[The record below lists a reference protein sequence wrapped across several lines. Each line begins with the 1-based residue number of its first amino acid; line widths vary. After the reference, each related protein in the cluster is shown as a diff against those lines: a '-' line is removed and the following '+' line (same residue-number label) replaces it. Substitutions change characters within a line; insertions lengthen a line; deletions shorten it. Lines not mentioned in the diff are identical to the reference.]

1 MATTKN
7 SGQKPAQ
14 NPAKP
19 GTTPPPTG
27 PGGATVNTAPGDATA
42 ATAPKLSKRVT
53 FWSQVE
59 PSFSVRVMRALADKY
74 PAPDHGGKPM
84 VRRTGRP
91 AGGGGKQAKE
101 EREKLLA
108 GMTEEQKLA
117 FLAKEREE
125 KKAKKTARKE
135 AERAALKEQL
145 RKELEAELGKK

>member
-1 MATTKN
+1 MATSNKN
-7 SGQKPAQ
+7 PQKPAQ
-14 NPAKP
+14 NPQQKP
-19 GTTPPPTG
+19 AATPPP
-27 PGGATVNTAPGDATA
+27 ATTTA
-42 ATAPKLSKRVT
+42 ATPDAAAAPKLSKRVT

-59 PSFSVRVMRALADKY
+59 PTYSVRVMRSLADKH

-117 FLAKEREE
+117 YLTKERED
-125 KKAKKTARKE
+125 KKAKKTARKA
-135 AERAALKEQL
+135 AEREALKEQL